1 MEPIKP
7 VCNMKICGWSFSIY
21 LFCLSLFGCNGRGD
35 QAELQRELQS
45 IDLFRGDIA
54 MCGSG
59 ETQFGTVDFNFSCS
73 EKMKSDFN
81 LGTALL
87 HSFEYEDAEKV
98 FAKVIDEEPTCLM
111 AYWGVAMSN
120 FHPLWAPPSKEEL
133 EKGSRIIALARTL
146 ESNDRR
152 EIDYLEAVATM
163 FDNWTS
169 LDHKTRLQK
178 FEIASEQLYKKYPGD
193 TEAAIFYAL
202 ALKAAADPTDKT
214 FAKQR
219 KAGEILNDLFSKHP
233 DHPGVAHYIIHTFDS
248 PELAEL
254 GLPAARKYAS
264 IAASSAHALHMPSH
278 IFVRLGL
285 WEESAQSNLNS
296 MEAARCYA
304 ENQGMNAHWD
314 EEMHGLD
321 YLVYAYL
328 QQANDDKAKGQLD
341 YLDSIHNISPL
352 TFKVAYSLAAVPTR
366 YALERKD
373 WARATSLSL
382 TPSEFPWEN
391 FPWERSIVS
400 FGKVL
405 GAVHTRNADLAQGAL
420 QELRNNHAA
429 LEKMKKLYE
438 ANQVQIQI
446 MASEAWIAL
455 MQGKKDDAVRLM
467 RKAADMEDAT
477 EKHPVTPCEVIP
489 ARELLGD
496 MYMELGQFKEALNAY
511 ETDLKGHA
519 GRLNA
524 LVGATMASLK
534 AGDLEKTRKYLKE
547 MDTGIPLYDVE
558 RPSVLEVRALAKT
571 KV

>member
-1 MEPIKP
+1 MVTWKP
-7 VCNMKICGWSFSIY
+7 LILTIAILLALYSCDSK
-21 LFCLSLFGCNGRGD
+21 RD
-35 QAELQRELQS
+35 QVKLQGELQS
-45 IDLFRGDIA
+45 IDLLRGDIA
-54 MCGSG
+54 LCGSG
-59 ETQFGTVDFNFSCS
+59 ETQFGTVDFDLSCS
-73 EKMKSDFN
+73 EKVRANFN
-81 LGTALL
+81 LAIALL

-98 FAKVIDEEPTCLM
+98 FAKVIDEEPDCLM

-133 EKGSRIIALARTL
+133 EKGSKIIAFARSL
-146 ESNDRR
+146 KSSDSRES
-152 EIDYLEAVATM
+152 DYVETVATM
-163 FDNWTS
+163 FDDWS
-169 LDHKTRLQK
+169 SIDHKTRLQK
-178 FEIASEQLYKKYPGD
+178 FETASESLSKKYAGD

-219 KAGEILNDLFSKHP
+219 KAGKILNDLFSKQP

-248 PELAEL
+248 PELADL

-285 WEESAQSNLNS
+285 WEESAKSNINS
-296 MEAARCYA
+296 VEAAKCYA
-304 ENQGMNAHWD
+304 ENQGLNAHWD
-314 EEMHGLD
+314 EELHGLD

-328 QQANDDKAKGQLD
+328 QQGRDEKAKEQLD
-341 YLDSIHNISPL
+341 YLKSMLTISPL

-373 WARATSLSL
+373 WQSATLL
-382 TPSEFPWEN
+382 DLKPSQFPWKK

-405 GAVHTRNADLAQGAL
+405 GAVHTKNTELAVKAL
-420 QELRNNHAA
+420 QELRNNHAE
-429 LEKMKKLYE
+429 LEKMKKSYE

-446 MASEAWIAL
+446 MASEAWIGL
-455 MQGKKDDAVRLM
+455 MQGKNDEAVRLM
-467 RKAADMEDAT
+467 TAAADMEDAT

-489 ARELLGD
+489 ARELLAD
-496 MYMELGQFKEALNAY
+496 MYMELKRYGPALKAY

-524 LVGATMASLK
+524 LIGAAISSLK
-534 AGDLEKTRKYLKE
+534 SGDKEKAQKYIE
-547 MDTGIPLYDVE
+547 QIDTTIPLSEVE
-558 RPSVLEVRALAKT
+558 RPSVLEAKAFLKS

>member
-1 MEPIKP
+1 MVTWKP
-7 VCNMKICGWSFSIY
+7 LILTIAILLALYSCDSK
-21 LFCLSLFGCNGRGD
+21 RD
-35 QAELQRELQS
+35 QVKLQGELQS
-45 IDLFRGDIA
+45 IDLLRGDIA
-54 MCGSG
+54 LCGSG
-59 ETQFGTVDFNFSCS
+59 ETQFGTVDFDLSCS
-73 EKMKSDFN
+73 EKVRANFN
-81 LGTALL
+81 LAIALL

-98 FAKVIDEEPTCLM
+98 FAKVIDEEPDCLM

-133 EKGSRIIALARTL
+133 EKGSKIIAFARSL
-146 ESNDRR
+146 KSSDSRES
-152 EIDYLEAVATM
+152 DYVETVATM
-163 FDNWTS
+163 FDDWS
-169 LDHKTRLQK
+169 SIDHKTRLQK
-178 FEIASEQLYKKYPGD
+178 FETASESLSKKYAGD

-219 KAGEILNDLFSKHP
+219 KAGKILNDLFSKQP

-248 PELAEL
+248 PELADL

-285 WEESAQSNLNS
+285 WEESAKSNINS
-296 MEAARCYA
+296 VEAAKCYA
-304 ENQGMNAHWD
+304 ENQGLNAHWD
-314 EEMHGLD
+314 EELHGLD

-328 QQANDDKAKGQLD
+328 QQGRDEKAKEQLD
-341 YLDSIHNISPL
+341 YLKSMLTISPL

-373 WARATSLSL
+373 WQSATLL
-382 TPSEFPWEN
+382 DLKPSQFPWKK

-405 GAVHTRNADLAQGAL
+405 GAVHTKNTELAVKAL
-420 QELRNNHAA
+420 QELRNNHAE
-429 LEKMKKLYE
+429 LEKMKKSYE

-446 MASEAWIAL
+446 MASEAWIGL
-455 MQGKKDDAVRLM
+455 MQGKNDEAVRLM
-467 RKAADMEDAT
+467 TAAADMEDAT

-489 ARELLGD
+489 ARELLAD
-496 MYMELGQFKEALNAY
+496 MYMELKRYGPALKAY

-524 LVGATMASLK
+524 LVGAAISSLK
-534 AGDLEKTRKYLKE
+534 SGDKEKAQKYIE
-547 MDTGIPLYDVE
+547 QIDTTIPLSEVE
-558 RPSVLEVRALAKT
+558 RPSVLEAKAFLKS

>member
-1 MEPIKP
+1 M
-7 VCNMKICGWSFSIY
+7 G
-21 LFCLSLFGCNGRGD
+21 
-35 QAELQRELQS
+35 
-45 IDLFRGDIA
+45 
-54 MCGSG
+54 
-59 ETQFGTVDFNFSCS
+59 
-73 EKMKSDFN
+73 
-81 LGTALL
+81 
-87 HSFEYEDAEKV
+87 
-98 FAKVIDEEPTCLM
+98 
-111 AYWGVAMSN
+111 YWGVAMSN
-120 FHPLWAPPSKEEL
+120 FHPLWAPPTKEEL
-133 EKGSRIIALARTL
+133 EKGSKIIALARSL
-146 ESNDRR
+146 ESKDGR
-152 EIDYLEAVATM
+152 EKDYLEAVATM
-163 FDNWTS
+163 FDNYTS
-169 LDHKTRLQK
+169 LDHKKRLQK
-178 FEIASEQLYKKYPGD
+178 FETASEQLHQKYPGD
-193 TEAAIFYAL
+193 TEAAIFYGL

-219 KAGEILNDLFSKHP
+219 KAGKILNDLFSKHP

-285 WEESAQSNLNS
+285 WEESAQSNINS
-296 MEAARCYA
+296 MEAAKCYA

-314 EEMHGLD
+314 EELHGLD
-321 YLVYAYL
+321 YLMYAYL
-328 QQANDDKAKGQLD
+328 QQAQDDKAKEQLD
-341 YLDSIHNISPL
+341 YLDSIHTISPL

-373 WARATSLSL
+373 WQRASTLRL
-382 TPSEFPWEN
+382 APSEFPWEN

-420 QELRNNHAA
+420 QELRNNHAE
-429 LEKMKKLYE
+429 LEEMKKSYE

-455 MQGKKDDAVRLM
+455 MQGKKEEAVRLM
-467 RKAADMEDAT
+467 TKAADMEDAT

-489 ARELLGD
+489 ARELLAD

-511 ETDLKGHA
+511 ERDLKGHS

-534 AGDLEKTRKYLKE
+534 SGDPEKTKKYLRE
-547 MDTGIPLYDVE
+547 MDTTIPISDVQ
-558 RPSVLEVRALAKT
+558 RSSVLEVRALTKT